1 MVLLYI
7 AVFKKNTE
15 KDFDEKDKD
24 LENILYCNEWYRQQ
38 ASN

>member
-15 KDFDEKDKD
+15 KDFDEKDKGFRKHIV
-24 LENILYCNEWYRQQ
+24 LQ
-38 ASN
+38 